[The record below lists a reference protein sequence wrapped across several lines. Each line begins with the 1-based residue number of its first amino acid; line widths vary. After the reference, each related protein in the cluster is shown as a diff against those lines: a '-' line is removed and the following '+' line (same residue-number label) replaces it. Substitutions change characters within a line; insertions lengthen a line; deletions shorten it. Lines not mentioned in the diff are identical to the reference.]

1 MADYM
6 INIILGF
13 AGLAVVLLM
22 NLIIIKKV
30 YSHRD
35 QFTGLMSSFYKNL
48 GEFFIGL
55 LCVQLI
61 FPLYI
66 IQLNFLRAEAML
78 IDNDMIFFERMY
90 LALFVIINI
99 ALFYVAA
106 KLLDNM
112 DKLAGAYSFSSKK
125 LSAPKKPTPKKMS
138 LRNLYF
144 APEENNKK

>member
-1 MADYM
+1 MADYL
-6 INIILGF
+6 INIILGL

-22 NLIIIKKV
+22 NLVIIKKF

-35 QFTGLMSSFYKNL
+35 QFTGLLSKFYKNL
-48 GEFFIGL
+48 SEFFVGL

-66 IQLNFLRAEAML
+66 IQLNVLRADLMQFDSN
-78 IDNDMIFFERMY
+78 IIFFERMY
-90 LALFVIINI
+90 LALFVIISI

-106 KLLDNM
+106 KLIDNM

-125 LSAPKKPTPKKMS
+125 LPSLKKPAPKKMS
-138 LRNLYF
+138 LHNLYF
-144 APEENNKK
+144 TPEENKKK